1 MHRTIQT
8 TDTLCRRATEPKDLQ
23 NDTTMAETQSVPNKH
38 PRKINDFLGLLR
50 VFFKFLKVFM

>member
-8 TDTLCRRATEPKDLQ
+8 TDTLCGRATEPKDLQ

-38 PRKINDFLGLLR
+38 PEKSMIF
-50 VFFKFLKVFM
+50 